1 MERTTTFAP
10 VDTSPVG
17 TAGLCFNRT
26 VDRTL
31 VHRRNLAEV
40 FLTDIQHLGRTV
52 FTAAAQLPM
61 VHPYYTDRIGEPRQ
75 PDALLLLECCRQ
87 AETLAAHTVLGLG
100 ADTRFVLKDWS
111 MELTATPIRAHAGYP
126 VELAIVAELSDAVM
140 RGKEARGMTYEMTML
155 VDEVLVGTTR
165 LRVGYL
171 PPMLYSALRHQRRG
185 KPPLTSDE
193 YVHPAGHQ
201 AVAPLRV
208 GRTDPR
214 NVVLADLRQQAD
226 VTSATLYAPVS
237 HPSMFDHPLDHV
249 PGMVLTEA
257 ARQLALLASD
267 APAAELATLQ
277 ATFHHHTELDAPVTL
292 TARPSTSDCVL
303 VVVEQGELVTSEF
316 TVGVR

>member
-10 VDTSPVG
+10 VDASPVA
-17 TAGLCFNRT
+17 TTGLCFDRT

-40 FLTDIQHLGRTV
+40 FLTDIQHIGRAV

-100 ADTRFVLKDWS
+100 PDTRFVLKDWS
-111 MELTATPIRAHAGYP
+111 MELTGAPVRAQPGFP
-126 VELAIVAELSDAVM
+126 VELAIVAELSEPVM

-155 VDEVLVGTTR
+155 VDDVHVGTTR

-171 PPMLYSALRHQRRG
+171 PPMLYAALRHQRRG
-185 KPPLTSDE
+185 TPPPTSDGYITGE
-193 YVHPAGHQ
+193 TEAL
-201 AVAPLRV
+201 APLRV

-214 NVVLADLRQQAD
+214 NVVLTEPRTDGE
-226 VTSATLYAPVS
+226 VTTATLAAPVG

-257 ARQLALLASD
+257 ARQLALLATGRPD
-267 APAAELATLQ
+267 AELVSLQ
-277 ATFHHHTELDAPVTL
+277 ATFHHHTELDTPVTL
-292 TARPSTSDCVL
+292 TGKRSTSDSVV
-303 VVVEQGELVTSEF
+303 VVVEQGALVTSEF
-316 TVGVR
+316 TVSVR